1 MPAPEIRAL
10 RAMRGQKR
18 MSPRITPITRMKSSD
33 ILPCDSCDPW
43 FLCPF
48 CRLSSCPAPAICAIR
63 ENPWLF
69 F

>member
-33 ILPCDSCDPW
+33 ILPCDPW

-48 CRLSSCPAPAICAIR
+48 CRLSSCPAPAIGVIR